1 MFTRCLMVGT
11 GRVSMMQSRFALM
24 APATRGFRS
33 NFKNPYM
40 HDPTPMSQEQR
51 GEQTAMPVWDRVFDH
66 KKYMEHEGPLK
77 LSTGY
82 SFVDVEPF
90 PRMKLMKL
98 YYLILQEVQNLPDEY
113 GYKYYAREQTRYRM
127 KVVDENMSIR
137 QIEETIASGIVEELI
152 FAAHNEIK
160 LLRIMQKWRPWE
172 MYNKDADEAKEQ
184 LLNMAS
190 FRHDNPFNVVHE
202 NYDAQRFDRKPR
214 AKPNQQ

>member
-11 GRVSMMQSRFALM
+11 GRVSLMQSRFALM

-40 HDPTPMSQEQR
+40 HDPTPMSQEQSR
-51 GEQTAMPVWDRVFDH
+51 EQTAMPVWDRVFDH
-66 KKYMEHEGPLK
+66 RKYMEHEGPLK

-137 QIEETIASGIVEELI
+137 
-152 FAAHNEIK
+152 
-160 LLRIMQKWRPWE
+160 
-172 MYNKDADEAKEQ
+172 
-184 LLNMAS
+184 
-190 FRHDNPFNVVHE
+190 
-202 NYDAQRFDRKPR
+202 
-214 AKPNQQ
+214 